1 MRPKT
6 ETVGLEAPSVA
17 SFRTDLARLVEQFG
31 RNFSQYKSNAY
42 DEASLRQEFLNPLFR
57 SLGWD
62 VENKA
67 GRIPSQREVE
77 IESRTQIAGR
87 QKRADY
93 LFRTDRQD
101 RFVCEAKKP
110 AEVLHARYAFQTKRY
125 AWNKGLV
132 LAVLTDFEEMLVYV
146 VGSKP
151 HPEEAGVGLW
161 KTWQF
166 QQ

>member
-1 MRPKT
+1 MAKLKRMPEKT
-6 ETVGLEAPSVA
+6 DAPDTPSLEN
-17 SFRTDLARLVEQFG
+17 FRAELARLVELFG
-31 RNFSQYKSNAY
+31 RNLSDLKSSAY

-57 SLGWD
+57 ALGWD

-67 GRIPSQREVE
+67 GLIPQHREVE
-77 IESRTQIAGR
+77 IESRTEIAGR

-110 AEVLHARYAFQTKRY
+110 AEALHARYAFQAKRY

-132 LAVLTDFEEMLVYV
+132 LAV
-146 VGSKP
+146 
-151 HPEEAGVGLW
+151 
-161 KTWQF
+161 
-166 QQ
+166 